1 MPSAASRVPA
11 RRFTTAL
18 SAALGVAL
26 LGSALVPLP
35 ASAAVGSKVVINEAY
50 LKGGSANA
58 FYTNKFV
65 ELYNAG
71 DTAQDLSGWSL
82 QYRAATSTT
91 APNAANTLPLTGSIA
106 AGGYY
111 LIGLTSNGENGAP
124 LPTADITSTGLNPG
138 GERGQLVLANVA
150 ESLALPAG
158 NVSDGRVVDFLGYGT
173 ATTYETAA
181 AAVTG
186 GNSTPNALV
195 RTGFADTNDNSAD
208 FTNTTTVTPQ
218 GSGGSTPAPTQ
229 SPSAS
234 PSPTQSASPSPTT
247 APTPGIVTP
256 IRDIQGTGATTP
268 LAGQTVTT
276 RGVVTAAYPTGGYN
290 GFFIQT
296 PGTGGVLDPATHRAS
311 DAVFVYG
318 SAATAKVKIG
328 EHVEVTGTA
337 GEFSGQTQIT
347 TDAASV
353 TVLTEQA
360 EGVAPAQV
368 LWPKTDEE
376 RERFEGMLLAP
387 QGDFTVTNS
396 YSTNQYAEVGL
407 AAGTT
412 PLRTPTDV
420 ARPDSPEYVAAV
432 ADNNARAVILD
443 DGASI
448 NFLNKANQGI
458 PLPYLSLTEPVRVG
472 APVTFT
478 GPVILDYRN
487 NAWKFQPT
495 TQLTVDNAETVQ
507 PATFANTRTA
517 APAAV
522 GGTVKISSFNVLNY
536 FTTTAESVGC
546 TSTYKD
552 REGNPVTADTCPAPG
567 PRGAADAANL
577 KRQQDKI
584 VAAVNGLGA
593 DVVSLEEIENSAKFG
608 KDRDAALSTL
618 VAALNAAAG
627 SEQWSFVPSPAAL
640 PATEDVIRT
649 AFIYKK
655 AVVAPVGDSVIL
667 DDAAFRNA
675 RQPLAQAFAPVGS
688 PDAKILAI
696 VNHFKSKGDS
706 NPKATGD
713 NANGIQGAFNGDR
726 VRQADALGTF
736 AKDRAAAVGTEDVFL
751 LGDFNSYAQEDP
763 IEKLRQYGFET
774 LEAGTGKYSYSFSGQ
789 SGSLDH
795 VLGSAS
801 ARELVTGTDIWNINA
816 VEALALEYSR
826 YNYNA
831 TNFYDASPYRSS
843 DHDPVVVGLDLGD
856 TVTPIN
862 LVGINDFHGRIDA
875 NTVKFAGTVE
885 QLRAEYGDANSLFLS
900 NGDNIGASVFAS
912 SYFKD
917 EPTIDVLNALD
928 LAASATGNHEF
939 DQGAADLTGRV
950 SDRADFPYL
959 AANVFKDGKPL
970 LPEYAIFEVDGVR
983 VGVIGAITEST
994 PTLVTPSGIQG
1005 IEFREPVA
1013 EVNRV
1018 VAEIDDQVDVI
1029 VAQYHEGS
1037 GTGQKTTTI
1046 EQAVAAG
1053 GPFAD
1058 IVNETSPEVD
1068 AIFTGHTHQL
1078 YAWDA
1083 PIPGREGTR
1092 PIVQTGSYGENVG
1105 QIVLDV
1111 DRDGDVVDYTARNVA
1126 RLVPAEKQT
1135 AAQLDTQLIDT
1146 YPRVKE
1152 VSEIVADARQRA
1164 DVVGQQPVGKVT
1176 ADITTAFSGGSYV
1189 DGVYTGGTRGDR
1201 TKQSALGG
1209 LVADALLDSLAD
1221 ADRGGAEVSF
1231 VNAGGLREELL
1242 YGTDGVITL
1251 AEANAVLPFLN
1262 NLWTTT
1268 LTGDQLRRVLEQQW
1282 GDFAQR
1288 KDAANLSLGVSE
1300 NLRYTYDASRPAGE
1314 RITGIWIDGA
1324 AVDPARGYRVGS
1336 FNFLLGGGDSFSVF
1350 AQGTDTR
1357 DSGLIDRD
1365 AWIAYLDEN
1374 KDPGLSPDFTAR
1386 GVQVSTLAQP
1396 VAAGSDVSV
1405 TVSNLDLT
1413 SLGAPAN
1420 TSLDASFGAAVA
1432 STRVADLVA
1441 PTANASALAA
1451 PAATSVAVVDG
1462 SATVTVGVPADAT
1475 GTLQLRLTAQPTGTA
1490 VTVPVQVAV
1499 AGDGAGTP
1507 GTGAG
1512 QGGAGQNGAGQN
1524 GAGQGGSGGAGSSTG
1539 ALPVTGSD
1547 TAWMGAGVLAA
1558 LALLGLGLVARRRAT
1573 RQLD

>member
-1 MPSAASRVPA
+1 MSA

-26 LGSALVPLP
+26 LGSAIVPLP

-50 LKGGSANA
+50 LKGGSAGA
-58 FYTNKFV
+58 FFNQKFV

-82 QYRAATSTT
+82 QYRAEKNFSTG
-91 APNAANTLPLTGSIA
+91 NVQKLTGSIA

-111 LIGLTSNGENGAP
+111 LIALPGNGTSPAGAALPVADLTS
-124 LPTADITSTGLNPG
+124 TTITPSGTN
-138 GERGQLVLANVA
+138 GQLFLANVGEA
-150 ESLALPAG
+150 ISPAAG
-158 NVSDGRVVDFLGYGT
+158 SVADSRVVDFLGYGNGVSF
-173 ATTYETAA
+173 ETAP
-181 AAVTG
+181 AVVDGANTK
-186 GNSTPNALV
+186 PNALV
-195 RTGFADTNDNSAD
+195 RTDFVDTNDNAKD

-218 GSGGSTPAPTQ
+218 GSGRTTPTPDP
-229 SPSAS
+229 SGSAS
-234 PSPTQSASPSPTT
+234 PSPSPSASATQ
-247 APTPGIVTP
+247 APPVTPGAVIP
-256 IRDIQGTGATTP
+256 ISEIQGTGASTP
-268 LAGQTVTT
+268 LAGKTVTT
-276 RGVVTAAYPTGGYN
+276 RGIVTAAYPTGGYN

-296 PGTGGVLDPATHRAS
+296 PGTGGEIDPKTHKAS

-318 SAATAKVKIG
+318 SAATATVAIG
-328 EHVEVTGTA
+328 QHVEVTGTA
-337 GEFSGQTQIT
+337 AEFSGQTQINAE
-347 TDAASV
+347 AAGVSV
-353 TVLTEQA
+353 LSEQA
-360 EGVAPAQV
+360 AAVQPAKIS
-368 LWPKTDEE
+368 WPKTDEE
-376 RERFEGMLLAP
+376 RELFEGMLLAP

-420 ARPDSPEYVAAV
+420 ARPGTLDYDTAV
-432 ADNNARAVILD
+432 ADNGARGVVLD

-448 NFLNKANQGI
+448 NFLNDANKGI
-458 PLPYLSLTEPVRVG
+458 PLPYVSLTNPVRVG

-478 GPVILDYRN
+478 KPVILDFRN
-487 NAWKFQPT
+487 NTWKLQPT
-495 TQLTVDNAETVQ
+495 QQLTVDNAKDVQ

-517 APAAV
+517 APAPV
-522 GGTVKISSFNVLNY
+522 GGDLKISSFNVLNY
-536 FTTTAESVGC
+536 FTTTAASVNC
-546 TSTYKD
+546 TSVYRD
-552 REGNPVTADTCPAPG
+552 RAGNPITANTCPAPG
-567 PRGAADAANL
+567 PRGAANDENL
-577 KRQQDKI
+577 KRQQAKI
-584 VAAVNGLGA
+584 VAAINGLGA

-608 KDRDAALSTL
+608 KNRDAALSTL
-618 VAALNAAAG
+618 VGALNTALG
-627 SEQWSFVPSPAAL
+627 SEQWAFVPSPAAL
-640 PATEDVIRT
+640 PTTEDVIRT

-655 AVVAPVGDSVIL
+655 AVAAPVGDSVIL
-667 DDAAFRNA
+667 NDAAFRNA
-675 RQPLAQAFAPVGS
+675 RQPLAQAFAPVAF

-706 NPKATGD
+706 DPKATGD

-726 VRQADALGTF
+726 VRQAEALGNF
-736 AKDRAAAVGTEDVFL
+736 AKTRSAAVGTDDVFL
-751 LGDFNSYAQEDP
+751 LGDFNSYSQEDP
-763 IEKLRQYGFET
+763 IQKLRDFGFEP

-795 VLGSAS
+795 VLASPS
-801 ARELVTGTDIWNINA
+801 ARELVTGADIWNINA

-831 TNFYDASPYRSS
+831 LNFYDTTPYRSS
-843 DHDPVVVGLDLGD
+843 DHDPVIVGLDLSP
-856 TVTPIN
+856 TTQVN

-875 NTVKFAGTVE
+875 NTVRFAGTVE
-885 QLRAEYGDANSLFLS
+885 QVRAQYGEKNSLFIS

-912 SYFKD
+912 SYFGDK
-917 EPTIDVLNALD
+917 PTIDVLNALE
-928 LAASATGNHEF
+928 LKASAAGNHEF
-939 DQGAADLTGRV
+939 DKGANDLTDRV
-950 SDRADFPYL
+950 DGLADFPYL

-970 LPEYAIFEVDGVR
+970 LQEYAIFEVDGVR

-1018 VAEIDDQVDVI
+1018 VAEIDDKVDVI

-1037 GTGQKTTTI
+1037 GAGQATTTL

-1078 YAWDA
+1078 YAWNA

-1092 PIVQTGSYGENVG
+1092 PIVQTGNYGENVG
-1105 QIVLDV
+1105 QIVLNV
-1111 DRDGDVVDYTARNVA
+1111 DADGHVVSSSARNVA
-1126 RLVPAEKQT
+1126 RAGGKDAAVNAALDAE
-1135 AAQLDTQLIDT
+1135 LIRT
-1146 YPRVKE
+1146 YPRVAK
-1152 VSEIVADARQRA
+1152 VDSIVKAARAQADI
-1164 DVVGQQPVGKVT
+1164 VGRQPVGSVT

-1189 DGVYTGGTRGDR
+1189 DGVYAGGTRGDR

-1209 LVADALLDSLAD
+1209 LVADALLDSLD
-1221 ADRGGAEVSF
+1221 DSDRGGAEVSF
-1231 VNAGGLREELL
+1231 VNAGGLRDELL
-1242 YGTDGVITL
+1242 YDANGEITL

-1268 LTGDQLRRVLEQQW
+1268 LTGEQVRQVLEQQW
-1282 GDFAQR
+1282 GDFAKR
-1288 KDAANLSLGVSE
+1288 TDNANLSLGVSE
-1300 NLRYTYDASRPAGE
+1300 NLRYTYDATLPAGQ
-1314 RITGIWIDGA
+1314 RITGVWIDGVP
-1324 AVDPARGYRVGS
+1324 VDPAKGYRVGS

-1350 AQGTDTR
+1350 AKGTDTR

-1365 AWIAYLDEN
+1365 AWIDYLKKN
-1374 KDPGLSPDFTAR
+1374 PGLTPDFTAR
-1386 GVQVSTLAQP
+1386 GVQVSGAR
-1396 VAAGSDVSV
+1396 AAAPGTEFTV

-1420 TSLDASFGAAVA
+1420 TTLDASFGAETVSPRATA
-1432 STRVADLVA
+1432 RTMALAA
-1441 PTANASALAA
+1441 PSARIAALAA

-1462 SATVTVGVPADAT
+1462 SATVTVGVPADAV

-1490 VTVPVQVAV
+1490 VVVPVQVTA
-1499 AGDGAGTP
+1499 AGDGAGAP
-1507 GTGAG
+1507 GAGVGQAQNGSGRGSLPTTGA
-1512 QGGAGQNGAGQN
+1512 
-1524 GAGQGGSGGAGSSTG
+1524 
-1539 ALPVTGSD
+1539 D
-1547 TAWMGAGVLAA
+1547 TTWMGAGVLAA
-1558 LALLGLGLVARRRAT
+1558 LALLGLGLVVRRRAT
-1573 RQLD
+1573 RRAD

>member
-1 MPSAASRVPA
+1 MLIATSGVPA
-11 RRFTTAL
+11 RRLTTVL
-18 SAALGVAL
+18 SAALGAAL

-35 ASAAVGSKVVINEAY
+35 AMAATGPQVVINEAY

-58 FYTNKFV
+58 FFTNKFV

-82 QYRAATSTT
+82 QYRAAGTLD
-91 APNAANTLPLTGSIA
+91 APSAGNTQKLAGSIA
-106 AGGYY
+106 PGDYY
-111 LIGLTSNGENGAP
+111 LIALPSNGGNGAT
-124 LPTADITSTGLNPG
+124 LPTADVTSAGLNPSG
-138 GERGQLVLANVA
+138 TNGQLLLANVA
-150 ESLALPAG
+150 EPVALPAG
-158 NVSDGRVVDFLGYGT
+158 NVTDGRVVDFLGYGT
-173 ATTYETAA
+173 AASFETKAA
-181 AAVTG
+181 SVTG
-186 GNSTPNALV
+186 GNFDPNALV
-195 RTGFADTNDNSAD
+195 RTGFADTNDNAAD

-247 APTPGIVTP
+247 APTPGVVTP

-296 PGTGGVLDPATHRAS
+296 PGTGGALDAATHLAS

-318 SAATAKVKIG
+318 SAATAKVAIG
-328 EHVEVTGTA
+328 QHVEVTGTA
-337 GEFSGQTQIT
+337 GEFAGQTQIT
-347 TDAASV
+347 ADAAGV
-353 TVLTEQA
+353 GILTEQA
-360 EGVAPAQV
+360 TAVTPAQV
-368 LWPKTDEE
+368 SWPKTDVE

-420 ARPDSPEYVAAV
+420 ARPDSPQYVAAV
-432 ADNNARAVILD
+432 ADNTARAVVLD

-448 NFLNKANQGI
+448 NFLSKANQGI
-458 PLPYLSLTEPVRVG
+458 PLPYLSVTAPVRVG

-478 GPVILDYRN
+478 RPVVLDYRN

-495 TQLTVDNAETVQ
+495 QQLTVDNAAGVQ
-507 PATFANTRTA
+507 PATFENTRTA
-517 APAAV
+517 APEPV
-522 GGTVKISSFNVLNY
+522 GGSVKISSFNVLNY

-552 REGNPVTADTCPAPG
+552 RAGNPVTADSCPAPG

-577 KRQQDKI
+577 QRQQDKI

-593 DVVSLEEIENSAKFG
+593 DVVSLEEIENSARFG
-608 KDRDAALSTL
+608 KDRDEALSTL
-618 VAALNAAAG
+618 VGALNAALG
-627 SEQWSFVPSPAAL
+627 SEQWAFVPSPAVL
-640 PATEDVIRT
+640 PASEDVIRT

-675 RQPLAQAFAPVGS
+675 RQPLAQAFAPVDS

-706 NPKATGD
+706 TPKATGD

-736 AKDRAAAVGTEDVFL
+736 ARDRAAAVGTEDVFL
-751 LGDFNSYAQEDP
+751 LGDFNAYAQEDP
-763 IEKLRQYGFET
+763 IEKLRDYGFET
-774 LEAGTGKYSYSFSGQ
+774 LEAETGKYSYSFSGQ

-795 VLGSAS
+795 VLASAS

-831 TNFYDASPYRSS
+831 TNFYEATPYRSS
-843 DHDPVVVGLDLGD
+843 DHDPVIVGLDLGD
-856 TVTPIN
+856 TVTPVN

-917 EPTIDVLNALD
+917 EPTIDVLNALE
-928 LAASATGNHEF
+928 LAASAAGNHEF
-939 DQGAADLTGRV
+939 DQGAVDLTDRV
-950 SDRADFPYL
+950 PELADFPYL
-959 AANVFKDGKPL
+959 AANVFRDGEPL

-983 VGVIGAITEST
+983 VGVIGAVTDAT
-994 PTLVTPSGIQG
+994 PTLVTPSGIEG

-1018 VAEIDDQVDVI
+1018 VAEIDGQVDVI

-1037 GTGQKTTTI
+1037 GTGQQTTTI
-1046 EQAVAAG
+1046 EQAIAAG
-1053 GPFAD
+1053 GPFAK
-1058 IVNETSPEVD
+1058 IVNETSPAVD

-1083 PIPGREGTR
+1083 PIPGGEGTR

-1126 RLVPAEKQT
+1126 RLAPTGDQT

-1146 YPRVKE
+1146 YPRVKD
-1152 VSEIVADARQRA
+1152 VSEIVAEAREQA
-1164 DVVGQQPVGKVT
+1164 DVVGQQPVGAVT
-1176 ADITTAFSGGSYV
+1176 ADITTAFSGGAYV

-1209 LVADALLDSLAD
+1209 LVADALLDALAD
-1221 ADRGGAEVSF
+1221 PDRGGAEISF
-1231 VNAGGLREELL
+1231 VNPGGLREELL
-1242 YGTDGVITL
+1242 YGADGVITL

-1268 LTGDQLRRVLEQQW
+1268 LTGDQLRQVLEQQW

-1288 KDAANLSLGVSE
+1288 KDAANLALGVSE
-1300 NLRYTYDASRPAGE
+1300 NVRFTYDASRAAGE
-1314 RITGIWIDGA
+1314 RITGIWIDGV
-1324 AVDPARGYRVGS
+1324 AVDPAKGYRVGS

-1365 AWIAYLDEN
+1365 AWIAYLDANTE
-1374 KDPGLSPDFTAR
+1374 PGLSPDFTAR
-1386 GVQVSTLAQP
+1386 GVQVSSVAQP
-1396 VAAGSDVSV
+1396 VVAGTDVTV

-1420 TSLDASFGAAVA
+1420 TTLDASFGAAVA
-1432 STRVADLVA
+1432 ATRVADLAA
-1441 PTANASALAA
+1441 PDANVSALAA
-1451 PAATSVAVVDG
+1451 AAAVSVPVVDG
-1462 SATVTVGVPADAT
+1462 SATLTVGVPADAV
-1475 GTLQLRLTAQPTGTA
+1475 GTVQLRLTAQPTGTT

-1507 GTGAG
+1507 GAGAG
-1512 QGGAGQNGAGQN
+1512 QGGAGQGGTGQAGT
-1524 GAGQGGSGGAGSSTG
+1524 GQGGSAQGSG
-1539 ALPVTGSD
+1539 ALAVTGTD
-1547 TAWMGAGVLAA
+1547 AAWMGAGVLAA

-1573 RQLD
+1573 RQVD